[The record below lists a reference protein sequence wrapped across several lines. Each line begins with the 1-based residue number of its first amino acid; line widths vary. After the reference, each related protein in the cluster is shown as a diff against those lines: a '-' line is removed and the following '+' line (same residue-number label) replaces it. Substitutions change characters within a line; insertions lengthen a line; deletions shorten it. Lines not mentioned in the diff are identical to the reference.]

1 MNDLFKD
8 TPYSE
13 TIGSFIRNGNY
24 PLEAHYIFPT
34 EEALKEFYSDE
45 VNITTIHKGL
55 LKIVENDGTGNQG
68 LYWVTKNQTSDELEF
83 TKLISGTNID
93 SIFEQLG
100 DFEIRLE
107 EEIQNRKDADIAIQ
121 GTENLSYIPEDLNSL
136 LDLANSI
143 IALRRDLA
151 DKYRELTEADEEIR
165 ESLQTEV
172 KALAGTDQF
181 SVVPYLETLPY
192 KNLTEIS
199 LALNKFLNEVDST
212 TDKINTLPELM
223 SFLEGYTDK
232 QNLLD
237 ILTNLKLGILGDP
250 LPTDEFLT
258 LRAIEN
264 FVRIFKADSE
274 HTDRNLQS
282 ELDRTQIGVGLSG
295 DGSFNADKETYYLQ
309 DATSVMNALKTLD
322 GLIHDAA
329 TNVSRYEGNQLIIKE
344 DGIYYQANIEYQDGI
359 ITFKVNGNIVKTIP
373 LGLSTL
379 VEDAY
384 YEASSEEIVIV
395 VKLLNGDKQTIRIP
409 VSALI
414 REWDVDNNGPTKV
427 VELTREEVINGAD
440 RLSADVRLSSDPN
453 NILQKDHNTLLVD
466 GTPINN
472 LTQSVSDEVNR
483 AQLAEQQLQSQLD
496 NIRTDVN
503 TTIKIDVVSTET
515 IELTN
520 KVGSSNRNQL
530 SAKARVAQVKDNILE
545 QINEG
550 LLVRGTSENITHN
563 GETLK
568 AILDRIEKPIQ
579 IYENMVSALQH
590 ETDEGSLFL
599 VLNDD
604 SLGKKGLHIII
615 NENPTRIAF
624 TSEVKQDISDL
635 RDGIQL
641 KLDEIDWYEG

>member
-24 PLEAHYIFPT
+24 PLEANYIFPT

-45 VNITTIHKGL
+45 VNATTIHKGL
-55 LKIVENDGTGNQG
+55 LKIVENDGTGKQA

-181 SVVPYLETLPY
+181 SVVSYLETLPY

-258 LRAIEN
+258 LKAIED

-322 GLIHDAA
+322 GLIHDAV

-373 LGLSTL
+373 LELPTL

-384 YEASSEEIVIV
+384 YEASSKEIVIV
-395 VKLLNGDKQTIRIP
+395 VKLLNGDKQTIKIP

-414 REWDVDNNGPTKV
+414 REWDVDNNDPTKV
-427 VELTREEVINGAD
+427 VELTKEEIINGSD

-453 NILQKDHNTLLVD
+453 NILQKDRNTLLVD

>member
-1 MNDLFKD
+1 MSQ
-8 TPYSE
+8 YSQMM
-13 TIGSFIRNGNY
+13 GSFVRTANY
-24 PLEAHYIFPT
+24 PMEANYIFPT
-34 EEALKEFYSDE
+34 EEALKEFYLNP
-45 VNITTIHKGL
+45 VNANTLHKGL
-55 LKIVENDGTGNQG
+55 LRIVENDGTGKQG
-68 LYWVTKNQTSDELEF
+68 LYWVTKKQTNDDLEF

-107 EEIQNRKDADIAIQ
+107 EEIQNRKDANIAIQ
-121 GTENLSYIPEDLNSL
+121 GTEDLSDIPEDLNSL
-136 LDLANSI
+136 LDLANNI
-143 IALRRDLA
+143 ISLREDLA
-151 DKYRELTEADEEIR
+151 DKYKELTDADKEIR

-172 KALAGTDQF
+172 
-181 SVVPYLETLPY
+181 
-192 KNLTEIS
+192 
-199 LALNKFLNEVDST
+199 
-212 TDKINTLPELM
+212 
-223 SFLEGYTDK
+223 
-232 QNLLD
+232 
-237 ILTNLKLGILGDP
+237 LTNLKLGILGDP

-258 LRAIEN
+258 LRAIED

-344 DGIYYQANIEYQDGI
+344 DGIYYQADIEYQDGI

-379 VEDAY
+379 VENAY

-395 VKLLNGDKQTIRIP
+395 VKLLNGDKQAIRIP

-427 VELTREEVINGAD
+427 VELTREEIINGSD

-453 NILQKDHNTLLVD
+453 NILQKDHNTLLV
-466 GTPINN
+466 
-472 LTQSVSDEVNR
+472 
-483 AQLAEQQLQSQLD
+483 
-496 NIRTDVN
+496 
-503 TTIKIDVVSTET
+503 
-515 IELTN
+515 
-520 KVGSSNRNQL
+520 
-530 SAKARVAQVKDNILE
+530 
-545 QINEG
+545 
-550 LLVRGTSENITHN
+550 RGTSENITHN

-568 AILDRIEKPIQ
+568 AILNRIEKPIQ